1 MEGNG
6 YVLSLAHGRAP
17 ASPIG
22 RGEVPDSGCLPE
34 PRTHPG
40 NRQKTDQSLRAEC
53 RRNTQIQYLFGL
65 IANAT

>member
-22 RGEVPDSGCLPE
+22 RGEVPDSGMP
-34 PRTHPG
+34 
-40 NRQKTDQSLRAEC
+40 A
-53 RRNTQIQYLFGL
+53 
-65 IANAT
+65 